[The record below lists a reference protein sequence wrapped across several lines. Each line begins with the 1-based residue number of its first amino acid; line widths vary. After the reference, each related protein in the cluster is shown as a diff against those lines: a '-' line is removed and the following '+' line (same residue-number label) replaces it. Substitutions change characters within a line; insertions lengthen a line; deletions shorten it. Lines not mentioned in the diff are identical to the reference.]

1 MQAIDVVCF
10 IIHVI
15 VGGSI
20 AIIETVFAGSNEMN
34 YIQVGFP
41 SKCAPFVTPNKFIFS
56 NFAISKVVHITKTR
70 LVIHRN

>member
-20 AIIETVFAGSNEMN
+20 VITETVFAGSNEMN
-34 YIQVGFP
+34 RYIQVGFP
-41 SKCAPFVTPNKFIFS
+41 FKYASLVAPNKLIFS
-56 NFAISKVVHITKTR
+56 YFAVYKVVHITSS
-70 LVIHRN
+70 LIHRN

>member
-20 AIIETVFAGSNEMN
+20 AIIETVFTGSNEMN

-41 SKCAPFVTPNKFIFS
+41 SKCASFVTRNKFIFA
-56 NFAISKVVHITKTR
+56 NFAMYKVVYILPTR
-70 LVIHRN
+70 